1 MTLDKET
8 IKLCFTIG
16 TEEFFGSNLEGL
28 EILKN
33 GIPTNYDGNCS
44 GKENSIA
51 CITAYRNNNKMV
63 LWPFYDGQIGATYYR
78 IEFEGDLNKIYL
90 DDDGFYYYLSNII
103 YGDYTY
109 ENEIFSKLEKI
120 NEDFT
125 KIKILDVIEQNIM
138 TMDQFL
144 LKNTDFPYVAGI
156 VYNDNIK
163 PNMIT
168 RIDLFINRD
177 SEPYE
182 DIIETLYEKGVN
194 K

>member
-1 MTLDKET
+1 MINK
-8 IKLCFTIG
+8 IKLCFTIDSN
-16 TEEFFGSNLEGL
+16 ELFGSNLEGL

-51 CITAYRNNNKMV
+51 CITAYGNNNKMNI
-63 LWPFYDGQIGATYYR
+63 WPFYDGQIGATYYR
-78 IEFEGDLNKIYL
+78 IEFEADLNKIYL
-90 DDDGFYYYLSNII
+90 DNESFDHYLANII
-103 YGDYTY
+103 YDDKMYR
-109 ENEIFSKLEKI
+109 NEIHSKLEKI

-144 LKNTDFPYVAGI
+144 LKNIDFPYIAGI

-163 PNMIT
+163 SNMIT
-168 RIDLFINRD
+168 RVDLFINRD

-182 DIIETLYEKGVN
+182 DIIETLYIK